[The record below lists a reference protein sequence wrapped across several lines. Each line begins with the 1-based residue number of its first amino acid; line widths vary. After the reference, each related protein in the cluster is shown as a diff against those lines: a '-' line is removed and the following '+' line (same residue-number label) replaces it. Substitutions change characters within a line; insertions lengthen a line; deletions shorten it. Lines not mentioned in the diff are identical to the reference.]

1 MIEIKDLE
9 FGIKKQRILN
19 GITVNLLSG
28 IHGILGPN
36 GAGKTTLFRCMT
48 GLYTNY
54 TGTINSSETGQETGK
69 KYIGYLPQKFS
80 LIPDLSLYACMD
92 YFCMLKGITK
102 EKKAEI
108 HRCLEIVN
116 MEDYTLRKCREL
128 SGGMIRRAGIAQ
140 ALLGR
145 PELILFDEPTVG
157 LDPEERIRFRKIC
170 KEIDSNTIVLMSTHI
185 VEDILVCC
193 DDVLIM
199 YDGRIIFNGNERELT
214 GRAKEADVGK
224 ASPETGYLSVI
235 ADARRLYE

>member
-1 MIEIKDLE
+1 MLEIRDLE
-9 FGIKKQRILN
+9 FEIKKQRILK
-19 GITVNLLSG
+19 GITVKLSPG

-36 GAGKTTLFRCMT
+36 GAGKTTLFRCMA
-48 GLYTNY
+48 GLYTGY
-54 TGTINSSETGQETGK
+54 TGTINISEINRNNKNGL
-69 KYIGYLPQKFS
+69 IGYLPQKFS

-102 EKKAEI
+102 AKKKEI
-108 HRCLEIVN
+108 CRCLETVN
-116 MEDYTLRKCREL
+116 MEEYILRRCREL

-140 ALLGR
+140 TLLGR

-170 KEIDSNTIVLMSTHI
+170 KEIDSNTVVLMSTHI